1 MFKTKA
7 SPVHVAHLVVEIVTV
22 LRDKHINVLH
32 YLQHIQTLA
41 TTMKKLLEVKQRVK
55 INNTL
60 EIAKRKSLGET
71 IICNLD
77 DAYVRHKRLLF
88 NLSIFS
94 AHYPLETTNI
104 ISYVIF

>member
-41 TTMKKLLEVKQRVK
+41 TTMKKLLQ
-55 INNTL
+55 T
-60 EIAKRKSLGET
+60 IAHEN
-71 IICNLD
+71 ICNQIQQKNTRKLKLK
-77 DAYVRHKRLLF
+77 H
-88 NLSIFS
+88 
-94 AHYPLETTNI
+94 
-104 ISYVIF
+104 